1 MPESADMETFE
12 RIVAAVM
19 GVVLTLAAGLFL
31 ILFWPVGLFLGFLA
45 MYFFARADKPQPEI
59 IYRGASATAAFEFGI
74 GGPPV
79 PAGTPPLQVG
89 GTTVFPSAIR
99 SITFYPDSPPNLQVF
114 KNGLT
119 SPEPGSGRGHRS
131 VMQLE
136 SLGELTATG
145 QDDVSLRYWVVQYV
159 PDLAASA
166 NRILLA
172 DGA

>member
-1 MPESADMETFE
+1 MEKFE
-12 RIVAAVM
+12 RIVAGIM
-19 GVVLTLAAGLFL
+19 GVVLVLAAGLFL
-31 ILFWPVGLFLGFLA
+31 ILFWPVGLLLGFLA
-45 MYFFARADKPQPEI
+45 LYCFSWASDKPRPEI

-99 SITFYPDSPPNLQVF
+99 SITFYPPSLPNLQVF

-119 SPEPGSGRGHRS
+119 SPEPGSGCGHRS

-145 QDDVSLRYWVVQYV
+145 QDDVCLRYWVLQYV

-166 NRILLA
+166 DRILLPDA
-172 DGA
+172 A